1 MESNCLRN
9 WKTVAQILEW
19 IVGSERKALLRER
32 EAYFIKLV
40 GFKSNMIGF
49 FKRTSLRRK
58 MSRTVLSGTSDG
70 GKTVFFHT
78 AVEPSGGIRNLIC
91 VGQNG

>member
-1 MESNCLRN
+1 
-9 WKTVAQILEW
+9 
-19 IVGSERKALLRER
+19 
-32 EAYFIKLV
+32 
-40 GFKSNMIGF
+40 MIGF
-49 FKRTSLRRK
+49 FKRTSLQRK